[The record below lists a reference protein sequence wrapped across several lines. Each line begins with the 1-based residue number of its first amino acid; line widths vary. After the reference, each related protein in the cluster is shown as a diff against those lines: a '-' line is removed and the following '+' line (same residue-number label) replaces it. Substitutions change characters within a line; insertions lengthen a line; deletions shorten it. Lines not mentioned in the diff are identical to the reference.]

1 MKRNSAG
8 TYFKTIFS
16 TFPAPCTSNPFD
28 RDTHVSSPLD
38 SGFFEIPSPCIF
50 TQYVEDISL
59 FTLDLKCHGKQN
71 ICNTY
76 LEGTTS
82 LHKQAKNPACCFMI
96 PSYRSGA
103 YFHGMLAD
111 VFNNQGQNLKENGR
125 KLHDMKKNTHTH
137 THTHTFK
144 EVCTLL

>member
-38 SGFFEIPSPCIF
+38 SGFFEVPSPCIF

-59 FTLDLKCHGKQN
+59 FTLDLK
-71 ICNTY
+71 TY
-76 LEGTTS
+76 SSRISRVLNQCISKLKTQ
-82 LHKQAKNPACCFMI
+82 L
-96 PSYRSGA
+96 
-103 YFHGMLAD
+103 D
-111 VFNNQGQNLKENGR
+111 VS
-125 KLHDMKKNTHTH
+125 
-137 THTHTFK
+137 
-144 EVCTLL
+144 

>member
-38 SGFFEIPSPCIF
+38 SGFFEVPSPCIF
-50 TQYVEDISL
+50 TKYNEDISL
-59 FTLDLKCHGKQN
+59 ITSDLNCRGKQN
-71 ICNTY
+71 IFNTY
-76 LEGTTS
+76 LEDTTS

-96 PSYRSGA
+96 PSHRSEA
-103 YFHGMLAD
+103 YLHGMLAD
-111 VFNNQGQNLKENGR
+111 VFTNQGQNLKENGR
-125 KLHDMKKNTHTH
+125 KLYTT
-137 THTHTFK
+137 
-144 EVCTLL
+144 

>member
-38 SGFFEIPSPCIF
+38 SGFFEVPSPCIF

-59 FTLDLKCHGKQN
+59 FTLDLNCRGKQN
-71 ICNTY
+71 IFNTY

-96 PSYRSGA
+96 PPHRSEA
-103 YFHGMLAD
+103 YLHGMLAD

-125 KLHDMKKNTHTH
+125 KLYTT
-137 THTHTFK
+137 
-144 EVCTLL
+144 